1 MPYVTCPTC
10 GERGKITSNL
20 IGVRIK
26 CRKCGVSFLVS
37 PPGPAGKAVAAGVAV
52 ASAASSSTTGPS
64 AAVEAHGIEVEG
76 LDASSW
82 VLPTEMAA
90 ALAASKPEAEVPVA
104 AAPSEAASPFVAAA
118 APSAGAGREYKL
130 LTSRDKYFDGKFDLA
145 RLEDA
150 LNHFARLGWVA
161 KSMSIPHVKGYTG
174 AVEEVIVV
182 LLERCREAS

>member
-26 CRKCGVSFLVS
+26 CRKCGESFLVS
-37 PPGPAGKAVAAGVAV
+37 PPGGKAVGAGAGATAAV
-52 ASAASSSTTGPS
+52 ATAGPS

-82 VLPTEMAA
+82 TVPTEVAPPIVVA
-90 ALAASKPEAEVPVA
+90 RTEANMPVA
-104 AAPSEAASPFVAAA
+104 EAQADGVAPVVPASPNGLV
-118 APSAGAGREYKL
+118 GREYKL
-130 LTSRDKYFDGKFDLA
+130 LTSRDKIFDGKFDLA

-161 KSMSIPHVKGYTG
+161 KSMMIPHFKGYTG
-174 AVEEVIVV
+174 AMEEVITV
-182 LLERCREAS
+182 LLERSPEAG